1 MIRKLIAGLLLSTI
15 LFAGF
20 IQTSCMGKFVI
31 LKKLYAWN
39 QEVSGNKFV
48 NNLIFW
54 VFSFFLVYPA
64 VAVVDAVIFNLI
76 EFWTGNNPIAM
87 NEGDRIEKR
96 MNDGQGHE
104 FLAIS
109 TKNRMEVKFDGQA
122 DKDFALVFQPNQKAW
137 MLETNTKTICVAKE
151 LDATQLALYQPDGT
165 MMRVSKDFD
174 ARLLAGILTG
184 KMVAMK

>member
-1 MIRKLIAGLLLSTI
+1 MIRKLISGLLLSAI

-39 QEVSGNKFV
+39 EQVTSNKFV

-54 VFSFFLVYPA
+54 VLAFVYIP
-64 VAVVDAVIFNLI
+64 VTFIDAAIFNLI
-76 EFWTGNNPIAM
+76 EFWTGSNPIAM

-104 FLAIS
+104 YLAIA

-151 LDATQLALYQPDGT
+151 LDATHLALYQPDGT

-174 ARLLAGILTG
+174 ARLIASIVTG